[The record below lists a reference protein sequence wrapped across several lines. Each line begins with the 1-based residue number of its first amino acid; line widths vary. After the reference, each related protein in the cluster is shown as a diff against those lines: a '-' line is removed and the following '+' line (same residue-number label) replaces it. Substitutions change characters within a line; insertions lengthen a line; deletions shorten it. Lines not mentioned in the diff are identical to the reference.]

1 MMGISAQVSLY
12 PIRRAHTSPVIEHAL
27 RVFRAHGL
35 VIWPGDMSTLVT
47 GDVDA
52 VFAGLKE
59 SFAQAAEQGDIV
71 MVVTLSNACPVTEAS
86 ISQSL

>member
-1 MMGISAQVSLY
+1 
-12 PIRRAHTSPVIEHAL
+12 
-27 RVFRAHGL
+27 
-35 VIWPGDMSTLVT
+35 MSTVVT

-86 ISQSL
+86 VSQSL